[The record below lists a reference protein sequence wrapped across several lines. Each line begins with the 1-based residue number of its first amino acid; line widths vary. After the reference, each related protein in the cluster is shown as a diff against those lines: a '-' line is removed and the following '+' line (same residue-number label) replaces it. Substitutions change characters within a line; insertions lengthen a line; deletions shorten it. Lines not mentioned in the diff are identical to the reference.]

1 MNTIQTTVD
10 AIKARAQQERDAEHQ
25 RWKDRL
31 HLDEHAARAR
41 QRVTDLAARA
51 SEFAAILKEHDIP
64 SADQD
69 AILQAHP
76 GLQPWVDNVHKC
88 ARHLRGLTFE
98 TQSRLQ
104 TALNRHEHVGAVD
117 EPEPA
122 SLPAPVVKVQGP
134 SNPESHRVARSL
146 HGEQCLD
153 APLDRPAIPLQSREG
168 TLDDGPFR
176 CRL

>member
-76 GLQPWVDNVHKC
+76 GLQPWFDNVHKC

-104 TALNRHEHVGAVD
+104 TALNRHEHLQLNDWKTPEGITPILHPTLGTFPPAVWEIFQMLSNLRPLADVD
-117 EPEPA
+117 EA
-122 SLPAPVVKVQGP
+122 VKHLKAAFAELSEHLRSVQG
-134 SNPESHRVARSL
+134 
-146 HGEQCLD
+146 
-153 APLDRPAIPLQSREG
+153 
-168 TLDDGPFR
+168 
-176 CRL
+176 